1 MIVITLSA
9 IHMMIVLNTYSY
21 CYLLIAHV
29 FTSSFG
35 CFNGRKVNTS
45 DAPCILFFYLAQCAA
60 VEKYIGQR
68 GTVCSSS
75 IDRVD
80 LRS

>member
-1 MIVITLSA
+1 MIIVI
-9 IHMMIVLNTYSY
+9 IIVMI
-21 CYLLIAHV
+21 IAHV
-29 FTSSFG
+29 FTSLFSF
-35 CFNGRKVNTS
+35 FNGKKVNTS
-45 DAPCILFFYLAQCAA
+45 HAPCIYFLYLAQYAA

-68 GTVCSSS
+68 GTICSSS